1 MSRAQV
7 ALSGLSQNLS
17 SAAEEELGLDVFQ
30 IQQEGLH
37 GMTLTAGRYVGSRV
51 FLSLHLPIELGGD
64 VQQTPGA
71 NLGPS
76 FELEYVAQR
85 WLRANVRG
93 GSVPPRFTLRS
104 RYEY

>member
-1 MSRAQV
+1 MGAQV

-51 FLSLHLPIELGGD
+51 FLSMHLPIELGGD

-85 WLRANVRG
+85 WLRANVWG
-93 GSVPPRFTLRS
+93 GNVPPRFTLRS
-104 RYEY
+104 RYAY